1 MSGTIVALETRVG
14 EMKDGVKEKLS
25 PTKLVQEHPL
35 AAVAAAV
42 VAGVAL
48 STAGNNNGDGAGG
61 IIQRARDSVV
71 RTVENRTG
79 ELVHD
84 IRRASEEI
92 GRST

>member
-1 MSGTIVALETRVG
+1 MTAT
-14 EMKDGVKEKLS
+14 
-25 PTKLVQEHPL
+25 VQ
-35 AAVAAAV
+35 AAKNR
-42 VAGVAL
+42 L
-48 STAGNNNGDGAGG
+48 STAANNGDGDGG
-61 IIQRARDSVV
+61 IIQRAKDNVV